1 MKKAFAAMSLVAVL
15 LTGCAADEQLG
26 RLFLERAGVTSQQ
39 EYLRYE
45 QYREMGLLDEEGYYV
60 MPRESEQ
67 EHNGQIHVTFATN
80 RYMEILYYTDAAMIS
95 PLTASECY
103 LDPGDTLYAKL
114 GKYNEPNSN
123 LYRLAEYRIREY
135 DAEGKVKE
143 EQVVEAT
150 GDVMEYQIPADFT
163 GTELSVLPVGAYE
176 DRELSMDAYYVD
188 DSGEKH
194 PLGNAGIWFINDDE
208 TVGNTVRISP
218 IEPYVL
224 KFVYD
229 KENYF
234 YVSSEP
240 ACFTRDP
247 VSTGSVEFW
256 EAEPTDENT
265 AYSVELHLYLNLSLK
280 CSEEARIRKGQDEA
294 RTMQKN
300 KVWNAENLSYGDIIV
315 VETKGECKIESG
327 DYRHLL
333 VTKDP
338 ISNGYRY
345 TFTVT
350 REVQDSLPDIV
361 DIDRVFDVVLDD
373 KGDYGTCTYKLDGK
387 VVLGAVQLKE
397 SQKLTL
403 TYKITQD
410 NYTFAEE
417 SEGGSGFFANLF
429 QRDERT
435 VDIPITADL
444 DGTTIDPDDW
454 VKVQAKGA

>member
-1 MKKAFAAMSLVAVL
+1 MKKAFAAVSLATML
-15 LTGCAADEQLG
+15 LAGCAADEQLG
-26 RLFLERAGVTSQQ
+26 QLFLEQAGVTSQQ
-39 EYLRYE
+39 DYLRYE
-45 QYREMGLLDEEGYYV
+45 QYQETGLLDEKGYYV
-60 MPRESEQ
+60 MPPEPEQ
-67 EHNGQIHVTFATN
+67 ERDGQIHVTFAAN

-114 GKYNEPNSN
+114 EKYEESNSN

-135 DAEGKVKE
+135 DAEGNVKE

-163 GTELSVLPVGAYE
+163 GTELSVLPVGAYD
-176 DRELSMDAYYVD
+176 DRELSMDVYYVD
-188 DSGEKH
+188 DNGEKH
-194 PLGNAGIWFINDDE
+194 SLGNAGMWFINDDE
-208 TVGNTVRISP
+208 AVGNTVRISP

-247 VSTGSVEFW
+247 VGTGSVEFW

-280 CSEEARIRKGQDEA
+280 CSEEAQIRKGQDEA
-294 RTMQKN
+294 QTIKKN
-300 KVWNAENLSYGDIIV
+300 KVWDSENLSYGDTII

-327 DYRHLL
+327 DYKHVL

-345 TFTVT
+345 TFTMT
-350 REVQDSLPDIV
+350 REMQDSLSDDV
-361 DIDRVFDVVLDD
+361 AIDRVFDIVLEN

-387 VVLGAVQLKE
+387 VVSGAVQLKE

-417 SEGGSGFFANLF
+417 SDGIGGFFADLF
-429 QRDERT
+429 KRNERT
-435 VDIPITADL
+435 VEIPITADL
-444 DGTTIDPDDW
+444 DGTTIVPDDW
-454 VKVQAKGA
+454 VKVQEKEA